1 MRALITLLLVACGQ
15 AHATEFQIEA
25 GQCRFGLQTDGT
37 FYQSDRYTDN
47 YMTPGCASLGFA
59 DKFKDRSLGWRVA
72 LLWTGHIQT
81 RDNITTFFD
90 ADAFQ
95 PNLVCQN
102 NFGPNRARGCLVDV
116 NAHGHTW
123 GFVFSGTYEYRV
135 GWLGMIGEAGLFFF
149 RHSFQ
154 SHATHKDCTTCRPI
168 NDYDES
174 SGPFTNPSPLL
185 GLTVKVGSIYVAARH
200 YWPAEHRAL
209 SLTDH
214 SFTQFTGG
222 VAWKF

>member
-1 MRALITLLLVACGQ
+1 MRVLITLLLVACGQ
-15 AHATEFQIEA
+15 AHATEFQMEA

-37 FYQSDRYTDN
+37 FYQSDRYTRN

-59 DKFKDRSLGWRVA
+59 DKFANRSFGWRVA
-72 LLWTGHIQT
+72 FLWTGHIEA
-81 RDNITTFFD
+81 RDNIATFFD

-116 NAHGHTW
+116 NANGQTW
-123 GFVFSGTYEYRV
+123 GFSFSGTYEYR
-135 GWLGMIGEAGLFFF
+135 IGLLSLTGETGLFFF
-149 RHSFQ
+149 RHSFH
-154 SHATHKDCTTCRPI
+154 SHFTHKDCTSCRNI
-168 NDYDES
+168 SDYDES
-174 SGPFTNPSPLL
+174 SGPLTYPSPLL
-185 GLTVKVGSIYVAARH
+185 GLTVKVGYIYFAARH

-214 SFTQFTGG
+214 SFTQLSSG
-222 VAWKF
+222 VALSF